1 MLKFLKKALSKRV
14 YQPLNK
20 IEISKGALIS
30 NLKYLESFNPKIK
43 VAPVL
48 KSNAYGHGIELIG
61 KVLDSGIRQ
70 SDKERLPFI
79 CVDSIFEA
87 YQLLKLKIQTPILI
101 MGYVSPENLSI
112 KKLPFSYAI
121 WSLEQAKAISK
132 FQLGCGIHIF
142 VDTGMN
148 REGILVEDLE
158 NFLKKLKEIDGLE
171 VEGLMSHLSSSH
183 PNDPYA
189 SFQMENFQKAIQI
202 TKNQGID
209 PKWKHLGASGG
220 FLKKFTKGTN
230 MVRIGRALHGLDP
243 DNDSKGKLS
252 LTLTLKSKI
261 VQIKQ
266 IKKGQKVGYES
277 TYDAKKDLVIGI
289 LPIGYN
295 DGVDR
300 RLSNIGV
307 VKVGSVFCQILGR
320 ISMNVTTIDLTS
332 VKQPFL
338 GQDVVVFSDSRQDPN
353 SIENLA
359 KVCQTIPHD
368 LLVHLESSI
377 RREVVD

>member
-1 MLKFLKKALSKRV
+1 MLKFLKSALSKGV

-20 IEISKGALIS
+20 IEISRTALIN
-30 NLKYLESFNPKIK
+30 NLKYLKNFNPKISI
-43 VAPVL
+43 APVL
-48 KSNAYGHGIELIG
+48 KSNAYGHGISKIAPI
-61 KVLDSGIRQ
+61 VD
-70 SDKERLPFI
+70 DFNFPFI

-87 YQLLKLKIQTPILI
+87 YQLLKLKIKTPILI

-132 FQLGCGIHIF
+132 FQMGCGIHIF

-148 REGILVEDLE
+148 REGVSLE
-158 NFLKKLKEIDGLE
+158 HLKGFLQGLKKIDG
-171 VEGLMSHLSSSH
+171 VNIEGVMSHLSSSH
-183 PNDPYA
+183 PNDSYA
-189 SFQMENFQKAIQI
+189 YLQMENYEKALAIF
-202 TKNQGID
+202 KEVGID
-209 PKWKHLGASGG
+209 PKWKHPVASGG
-220 FLKKFTKGTN
+220 FLKEYSKNGN
-230 MVRIGRALHGLDP
+230 MVRLGRAIYGLDP
-243 DNDSKGKLS
+243 DNDSQGKLR

-277 TYDAKKDLVIGI
+277 TYDAKKDMVIGI

-307 VKVGSVFCQILGR
+307 VKVENVFCQILGR

-332 VKQPFL
+332 VQQPFL
-338 GQDVVVFSDSRQDPN
+338 GQEVTVISSKREDKN

-359 KVCQTIPHD
+359 KVCGTIPHD
-368 LLVHLESSI
+368 LLVHLEASM